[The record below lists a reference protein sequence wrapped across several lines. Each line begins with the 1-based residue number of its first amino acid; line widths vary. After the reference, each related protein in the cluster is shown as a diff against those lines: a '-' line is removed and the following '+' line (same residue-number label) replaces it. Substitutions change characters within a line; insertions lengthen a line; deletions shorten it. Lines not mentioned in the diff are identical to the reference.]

1 MIQQIYRHLALQF
14 KLPMEDA
21 DQAGTTIML
30 DEERDPDASQII
42 WTFDKHVIIR
52 THPQFEEQFKALIE
66 AGQALSIG
74 QIVENLDVTV
84 REEQQDMLYSITEA
98 DFILHTTDFT
108 VRQLTEDDA
117 TAFDSFMAQCTE
129 RDKAFAQVKLDDE
142 KIFAVLDGERIIAVA
157 SSLVWHGFV
166 DIGVLTDPAYRGQG
180 AGKAVVASIVQHYLQ
195 NKADKR
201 PLSYRHE
208 TGNIGSGKIAEA
220 VGWQRFATMD
230 FVRFKE
236 TEIA

>member
-14 KLPMEDA
+14 NLPMENA
-21 DQAGTTIML
+21 QQAGTTIML
-30 DEERDPDASQII
+30 DEERDPAGTQII

-52 THPQFEEQFKALIE
+52 THPQFEERFKALIE
-66 AGQALSIG
+66 DGQALSIT

-84 REEQQDMLYSITEA
+84 QEQDMFYSITEG
-98 DFILHTTDFT
+98 DFIAHDCNYTI
-108 VRQLTEDDA
+108 RQITQDDA
-117 TAFDSFMAQCTE
+117 DAFAEFHEKCSE
-129 RDKAFAQVKLDDE
+129 RDRQYGEVGLNDE
-142 KIFAVLDGERIIAVA
+142 TVFGVLDGKRIIAVA
-157 SSLVWHGFV
+157 SSFEWQGFV
-166 DIGVLTDPAYRGQG
+166 DIGVLTDPDYRGQG
-180 AGKAVVASIVQHYLQ
+180 AGKAVVASIIQHYLQ
-195 NKADKR
+195 NTVDER

-208 TGNIGSGKIAEA
+208 TSNVGSGKIAKA

>member
-14 KLPMEDA
+14 NLPMENA
-21 DQAGTTIML
+21 LQAGTTIML
-30 DEERDPDASQII
+30 DEERDPASTQII

-52 THPQFEEQFKALIE
+52 THPQFVERFKALIE
-66 AGQALSIG
+66 DGQALSIT

-84 REEQQDMLYSITEA
+84 REEQQDMLYSITAA
-98 DFILHTTDFT
+98 DFILHETEYT
-108 VRQLTEDDA
+108 VRQLTQNDA
-117 TAFDSFMAQCTE
+117 TAFASFITQCTE
-129 RDKAFAQVKLDDE
+129 RDKAYAQVKLDDE
-142 KIFAVLDGERIIAVA
+142 TIFAVLDAERVIAVA

-166 DIGVLTDPAYRGQG
+166 DIGVLTDPAYRGKG
-180 AGKAVVASIVQHYLQ
+180 IGKAVVSAIVRHYLQ
-195 NKADKR
+195 DETDER

-208 TGNIGSGKIAEA
+208 TSNVGSRKIAKA

-236 TEIA
+236 TKIA